1 MTIFIIICFVVVILY
16 FAITNVSEEQ
26 DKKKRRAQAEAQV
39 KANRLRCGSE
49 GDKKY
54 REELKKYDEQSP
66 PTRRHAKPEIDKF
79 LNVKRK
85 TRLIIFD
92 LETNGLSDKHSVL
105 SCSAIKYDIDPNT
118 CELSE
123 LARFNRYYYPV
134 EQFDP
139 AAISV
144 NGLTKEVI
152 TEKRGTATYPE
163 HFKMDSDFEVFCND
177 TKRFAAHN
185 ISFDSRFVPFIAKQ
199 KKFCTMMTN
208 TDIVAVYFMKSKRD
222 WKWPKLSETAAYY
235 SISFNES
242 DLHGSMADTE
252 ITSKIFM
259 EMLKRAKNGSTLT

>member
-1 MTIFIIICFVVVILY
+1 LY
-16 FAITNVSEEQ
+16 FVITNINEEQ
-26 DKKKRRAQAEAQV
+26 DKKKRRAQVEA
-39 KANRLRCGSE
+39 KANRSRWGSNE
-49 GDKKY
+49 DRKY
-54 REELKKYDEQSP
+54 REEPKKCNEQYP
-66 PTRRHAKPEIDKF
+66 PTRKHAKPEIDKF

-92 LETNGLSDKHSVL
+92 LETNGLSNNHSVL
-105 SCSAIKYDIDPNT
+105 SCSAIKYDIDPNI

-123 LARFNRYYYPV
+123 LDRFDRYYYPV
-134 EQFDP
+134 EEFDQ
-139 AAISV
+139 AATSV

-152 TEKRGTATYPE
+152 TEKRGNAIYPE
-163 HFKMDSDFEVFCND
+163 HFKMDSDFEVFCSD

-185 ISFDSRFVPFIAKQ
+185 ISFDSRFIPFMAKH

-208 TDIVAVYFMKSKRD
+208 TDIVAVYYMKSKRD

-235 SISFNES
+235 NISFNES

-259 EMLKRAKNGSTLT
+259 EMLKRAKNSSTLT